1 MISFIL
7 AIAALVVGYIFY
19 GRFVEKSFGSD
30 SSKATPAVAMTDG
43 VDYIPMPAWKVFL
56 IQFLNIAG
64 TGPIFGAIMGILFG
78 PMAYLWIV
86 FGSIFIGG
94 VHDYFSG
101 MMSVRSKGASL
112 PDIIGNELGPVM
124 KLIMRLLSLLLLIL
138 VGTVFTTTSAGLL
151 GSLTGASGFF
161 GSKLF
166 WIIVI
171 FIYFMLATV
180 LPIDTLIGRFY
191 PIFGLALLIMAV
203 GVMGGIFLHSGFM
216 PSVTDAFKSVHPSG
230 LPIFPLL
237 FVTIACGA
245 VSGFHGTQSP
255 LMARCIRD
263 EKFARPVFYGAMITE
278 GVVALIW
285 AAAAIKFSGSYDAL
299 YANLTDGGVATS
311 NPAKLVNFICST
323 WMGKV
328 GAVLAVLGV
337 VAAPVTSGDTAFRS
351 ARLIL
356 ADFMKIEQKKVS
368 RRLLLAIP
376 LFAISAILLTVNF
389 DVLWRYFAWFNQ
401 TLAMIALWSMTS
413 WQWTRGRNYWITLL
427 PAVFMTM
434 VSFSYIL
441 CAPEGFRLDYTLSYL
456 ISGAMTLCLTAFAVW
471 RFSLAKKNQPI
482 NND

>member
-1 MISFIL
+1 MLSFII
-7 AIAALVVGYIFY
+7 AIAALVLGYIFY
-19 GRFVEKSFGSD
+19 GRFVEKCFGIDTSR
-30 SSKATPAVAMTDG
+30 ATPAVALKDG
-43 VDYIPMPAWKVFL
+43 VDYIPMPTWKVFL

-86 FGSIFIGG
+86 FGSIFIGA

-124 KLIMRLLSLLLLIL
+124 KLFMRILSLLLLIL

-151 GSLTGASGFF
+151 GNLTGAAGFM
-161 GSKLF
+161 GTKLF

-171 FIYFMLATV
+171 FVYFLLATI

-203 GVMGGIFLHSGFM
+203 GVMGGIFLNDGFL
-216 PSVTDAFKSVHPSG
+216 PSVTDAFKGVHPQH

-255 LMARCIRD
+255 LMARCIKD
-263 EKFARPVFYGAMITE
+263 ERYARPVFYGAMITE

-299 YANLTDGGVATS
+299 YSNLTDGGTAAS
-311 NPAKLVNFICST
+311 NPAKLVNFICET

-356 ADFMKIEQKKVS
+356 SDFIGIEQKKVWH
-368 RRLLLAIP
+368 RLVLALP
-376 LFAISAILLTVNF
+376 LFVISAVLLTINF

-413 WQWTRGRNYWITLL
+413 WQLTRGRNYWITLL
-427 PAVFMTM
+427 PAIFMTM
-434 VSFSYIL
+434 VSVSYIL
-441 CAPEGFRLDYTLSYL
+441 CAPEGFRLDYTLSYI
-456 ISGAMTLCLTAFAVW
+456 ISGVVTVCIAFFAL
-471 RFSLAKKNQPI
+471 RSFSRNKNKL
-482 NND
+482 NDNQ